1 MVTWEFLSK
10 RRRMKLE
17 DFVKGAKT
25 LEEAKA
31 VFERKKVDLPVDGS
45 LEKLFAK
52 PIPVKKAEK
61 PKAEVTKPKAEVTK
75 AEAEV
80 TKAEVTKP
88 KAEGNVSY
96 TGGMQVEVKEPVVV
110 TKAAVVEEAKPAK
123 KTTRKKK
130 ATKKKSTKASDEG

>member
-1 MVTWEFLSK
+1 MATWEFLSK

-52 PIPVKKAEK
+52 PVSAKVVAK
-61 PKAEVTKPKAEVTK
+61 PKVEN
-75 AEAEV
+75 
-80 TKAEVTKP
+80 
-88 KAEGNVSY
+88 NVSY

-110 TKAAVVEEAKPAK
+110 TKKAAVIEEAKPAK

>member
-1 MVTWEFLSK
+1 
-10 RRRMKLE
+10 MKLE

-52 PIPVKKAEK
+52 PAPVKKAEK
-61 PKAEVTKPKAEVTK
+61 PKAEN
-75 AEAEV
+75 
-80 TKAEVTKP
+80 
-88 KAEGNVSY
+88 NVSY

-110 TKAAVVEEAKPAK
+110 TKPVVTIETKPVK

>member
-1 MVTWEFLSK
+1 MATWEFLSK
-10 RRRMKLE
+10 RRRMNLE

-52 PIPVKKAEK
+52 PAKAK
-61 PKAEVTKPKAEVTK
+61 VVA
-75 AEAEV
+75 
-80 TKAEVTKP
+80 KP

-96 TGGMQVEVKEPVVV
+96 IGGKQVEVKEPVVV
-110 TKAAVVEEAKPAK
+110 TKAAVVKEAKPAK

-130 ATKKKSTKASDEG
+130 ATKKKSTKASDED

>member
-1 MVTWEFLSK
+1 MATWEFLSK

-61 PKAEVTKPKAEVTK
+61 PKAEVTKPKAE
-75 AEAEV
+75 
-80 TKAEVTKP
+80 
-88 KAEGNVSY
+88 GNVSY

-110 TKAAVVEEAKPAK
+110 TKAAVVEEAKPTK

>member
-1 MVTWEFLSK
+1 MATWEFLSK

-52 PIPVKKAEK
+52 PVPVKKAEK
-61 PKAEVTKPKAEVTK
+61 PKVEN
-75 AEAEV
+75 
-80 TKAEVTKP
+80 
-88 KAEGNVSY
+88 NVSY

-130 ATKKKSTKASDEG
+130 ASKKKSTKASDEG

>member
-1 MVTWEFLSK
+1 MATWEFLSK

-52 PIPVKKAEK
+52 PTPVKK
-61 PKAEVTKPKAEVTK
+61 TK
-75 AEAEV
+75 
-80 TKAEVTKP
+80 KP

-96 TGGMQVEVKEPVVV
+96 IGGKQVEVKEPVVV
-110 TKAAVVEEAKPAK
+110 TKSVVTDETKSAK

>member
-1 MVTWEFLSK
+1 
-10 RRRMKLE
+10 MKLE
-17 DFVKGAKT
+17 DFVKGAKN

-52 PIPVKKAEK
+52 PAPVKKAEK
-61 PKAEVTKPKAEVTK
+61 PKAEN
-75 AEAEV
+75 
-80 TKAEVTKP
+80 
-88 KAEGNVSY
+88 NVSY

-110 TKAAVVEEAKPAK
+110 TKSVVTGETKPVK

>member
-1 MVTWEFLSK
+1 MATWEFLSK

-52 PIPVKKAEK
+52 PAPVKKAEK
-61 PKAEVTKPKAEVTK
+61 PKAEN
-75 AEAEV
+75 
-80 TKAEVTKP
+80 
-88 KAEGNVSY
+88 NVSY

>member
-1 MVTWEFLSK
+1 MATWEFLSK

-31 VFERKKVDLPVDGS
+31 VFGRKKVDLPVDGS

-61 PKAEVTKPKAEVTK
+61 PKAEVTKAEVTK
-75 AEAEV
+75 AEI
-80 TKAEVTKP
+80 TKP

-110 TKAAVVEEAKPAK
+110 TKAVVVEEAKPAK
-123 KTTRKKK
+123 VD
-130 ATKKKSTKASDEG
+130 KSER

>member
-1 MVTWEFLSK
+1 MGIFIKEK
-10 RRRMKLE
+10 KNEARRFRQGRKNSE
-17 DFVKGAKT
+17 RGQGI
-25 LEEAKA
+25 
-31 VFERKKVDLPVDGS
+31 FERKKVDLPVDGS

-61 PKAEVTKPKAEVTK
+61 P
-75 AEAEV
+75 
-80 TKAEVTKP
+80 KAEVTKP

-130 ATKKKSTKASDEG
+130 ATKKKSIKASDEG